1 MEIAWGTLSLG
12 SRKWL
17 KTESELAVIRAASFS
32 ASRLRPPACLYSAR
46 TSSRSTKRFDRFL

>member
-32 ASRLRPPACLYSAR
+32 ASRSASRAQACLLVQR
-46 TSSRSTKRFDRFL
+46 THLFTVYEAI